1 MIRPGQ
7 AVIEAGP
14 PFRSYP
20 QWTTSMFTPV
30 GCPLCSTTLLAP
42 TPLPTLIQPFS
53 FTIVPNCLT
62 CTSMTI
68 KWRYTGPQRPFTLV
82 VHEFNPFKIR
92 PLTRFSQTRRE
103 DTASFLVASGLDS
116 TDLIFTWPIVDVT
129 SGYYKLHATGNGFSV
144 ASPEFF
150 VGAGINTSC
159 LSVPPPPAPPFT
171 THVSTL
177 PTSDLFVSTA
187 VRDVGGPTPSP
198 AAIPLVSSSQTA
210 ITEQTG
216 AIIGGL
222 AGGTALFAVAGFLV
236 YRLCKRRSPLRIHR
250 LGFLKSGEATNQEFD
265 IASRPPSIS
274 SDEERADHHNQK
286 QELELLSG
294 VARPPRSMYASAM
307 MFIASDVVEPP
318 ASDSRSAMDAEVES
332 QRSLTLAVLSTNAH
346 ATSTA
351 APAISVRPPSSPP
364 PPSTTSTS
372 SPVHTRRYRNT
383 PTALALYT
391 PPPNSLHSSY
401 VSSGSGAGSGGMTIT
416 TSPAPSSATSQMYRI
431 RDSAWGEWA
440 SMRPSATVRASASAE
455 TETEVDDERHISM
468 KIVHAQR
475 AVVAAGEIR
484 AVRMDLPE
492 TPFPLSPDFR

>member
-1 MIRPGQ
+1 
-7 AVIEAGP
+7 
-14 PFRSYP
+14 
-20 QWTTSMFTPV
+20 MFTSDPV
-30 GCPLCSTTLLAP
+30 GCPLCSTTPSAP
-42 TPLPTLIQPFS
+42 TTRPTPIQPFS
-53 FTIVPNCLT
+53 FTVIPNCLT

-68 KWRYTGPQRPFTLV
+68 EWRYIGPQRPFTLV
-82 VHEFNPFKIR
+82 VHEFDPFRIR
-92 PLTRFSQTRRE
+92 PLASISQTRRE
-103 DTASFLVASGLDS
+103 DTTSFLVASGLDS
-116 TDLIFTWPIVDVT
+116 IDLIFTWPVINIP

-144 ASPEFF
+144 ASPPFF

-159 LSVPPPPAPPFT
+159 LAIPPPPAPPFT
-171 THVSTL
+171 THVSIL

-187 VRDVGGPTPSP
+187 APDIGGPTPSP
-198 AAIPLVSSSQTA
+198 AAIPLVSHSQTTIA
-210 ITEQTG
+210 EQTG
-216 AIIGGL
+216 AIVGGL
-222 AGGTALFAVAGFLV
+222 AGGTAFLAVVGFLA
-236 YRLCKRRSPLRIHR
+236 YRLCKRRSPLRSQR
-250 LGFLKSGEATNQEFD
+250 LGFLKSGQATNQEFD
-265 IASRPPSIS
+265 IASRPLSIS
-274 SDEERADHHNQK
+274 SDEEKADHHSQK

-294 VARPPRSMYASAM
+294 VARPPRTLYASKM
-307 MFIASDVVEPP
+307 MSIASDVVEPP

-351 APAISVRPPSSPP
+351 APAISVRPPSSPLP
-364 PPSTTSTS
+364 RSTTSTS
-372 SPVHTRRYRNT
+372 SPIHTRRYRNT